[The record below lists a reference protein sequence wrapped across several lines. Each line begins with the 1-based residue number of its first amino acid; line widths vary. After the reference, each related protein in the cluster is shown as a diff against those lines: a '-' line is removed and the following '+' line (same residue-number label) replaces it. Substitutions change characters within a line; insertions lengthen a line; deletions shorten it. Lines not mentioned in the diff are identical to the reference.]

1 MDTLEFS
8 EFAVEELL
16 HIVIN
21 VKDLKAIIAHCG
33 ILNVMVKV
41 SYSQPSSPMQVKY
54 DFDGVM
60 SNFILMTV
68 GGSSFMSTLNQKRK
82 ESKKP
87 ASGQSQGTRQPLHQK
102 SSPKRSISKDP
113 PDKAFVSE
121 RPTQPRVIK
130 PSPLPPQPSIQS
142 ESLFLPGEVHDRKW
156 EPLNFDEEDEEIL
169 LWDAGEKDL
178 TTFDS
183 GRRFSMS
190 LTNDEMKKDDSN
202 EITVE
207 GVPPTQKFS
216 QVRNLGIF
224 D

>member
-16 HIVIN
+16 HIIIN
-21 VKDLKAIIAHCG
+21 VKDFKAIIAHCG
-33 ILNVMVKV
+33 HLNVMVKA
-41 SYSQPSSPMQVKY
+41 SYSQPSSPMQLTY
-54 DFDGVM
+54 DLDGIM

-82 ESKKP
+82 ESKRP
-87 ASGQSQGTRQPLHQK
+87 GSEQPQGTGKPLHKK
-102 SSPKRSISKDP
+102 SSPQRSILKDL
-113 PDKAFVSE
+113 PDKDIVSE
-121 RPTQPRVIK
+121 RPSQPRIMIT
-130 PSPLPPQPSIQS
+130 SPPPPKPSIQS
-142 ESLFLPGEVHDRKW
+142 ESLFLPKEDNDRKW
-156 EPLNFDEEDEEIL
+156 EPLNFDEEEEEML
-169 LWDAGEKDL
+169 LWDASEKDL

-190 LTNDEMKKDDSN
+190 LTNKEMDKNDSDEISTK
-202 EITVE
+202 
-207 GVPPTQKFS
+207 GVPPTQTLS